1 MRRAEAKPVA
11 SHALELKNVG
21 FEVGGLWLLREVS
34 AEVEAGQTVAI
45 IGPSGAGKST
55 LISLIN
61 LLRTPTEGEIVVMG
75 REVREWPV
83 RELRQRVGMVFQSP
97 VIFPGTVRENVLL
110 GLELHHRPPRDV
122 GDLLRMVDL
131 PPDLADHPAEDLSGG
146 QKSRVALARTLA
158 MEPDILLLDEVTA
171 ALDVHAKREVESTLL
186 RLKRDL
192 HQTMLW
198 VTHDLDQARRVADE
212 IWFVAGGRLMERGSP
227 ERLFAEPATE
237 ALKSFLAEGGDPR
250 S

>member
-1 MRRAEAKPVA
+1 MASRAV
-11 SHALELKNVG
+11 ELKNVG
-21 FEVGGLWLLREVS
+21 FETGGLWLLRGVS
-34 AEVEAGQTVAI
+34 AEVDVGQTVAI

-61 LLRTPTEGEIVVMG
+61 LMRTPTEGEIWVLG
-75 REVREWPV
+75 QEVRAWPV

-97 VIFPGTVRENVLL
+97 VIFPGSVRDNVLF
-110 GLELHHRPPRDV
+110 GLELHRRPPRDV
-122 GDLLRMVDL
+122 AELLQMVDL
-131 PPDLADHPAEDLSGG
+131 PAHLADHAAEDLSGG

-186 RLKRDL
+186 RLKREFGK
-192 HQTMLW
+192 TMLW

-212 IWFVAGGRLMERGSP
+212 VWFVAGGRLVERGTP
-227 ERLFAEPATE
+227 DEIFNEPRSE
-237 ALKSFLAEGGDPR
+237 ALRSFLAEGGEVR